1 MFNKFLFQR
10 IEFHSNP
17 PLPDKPMVVA
27 DQTPNGSPM
36 NKVVFKPNSNKS
48 FFDGVSYDPGTMSLR
63 SLLNLGVPLT
73 KVSNPSIE
81 NDPTVLNRRAL
92 AVEQQIEQ
100 RLNALTSE
108 DPAPDPNVSPS
119 NPE

>member
-1 MFNKFLFQR
+1 MFNRFLFQR

-36 NKVVFKPNSNKS
+36 NKVVYKPNSNKS
-48 FFDGVSYDPGTMSLR
+48 YFDGVSFDSSTMSLR
-63 SLLNLGVPLT
+63 SLLNLGIPLT

-100 RLNALTSE
+100 RLNELSSADL
-108 DPAPDPNVSPS
+108 DPDSDVSSS